1 MRNEWKNI
9 DETTRNR
16 LEEALDQREMNFK
29 GYSQEWF
36 EDGQIDEVAFCENF
50 LQRMPLKCINGIF
63 FSYDG
68 MLPDSEVEKEI
79 YRMVKPVLTKGISK
93 KVKQLL
99 EVLKLEAYSEE
110 LPVQMDRIHVNNG
123 TYFLNGDFTEKKEF
137 CLNRLPVNYEMKEAK
152 PERWLQFLSELLEED
167 DIPTLQEYMGYCLI
181 PSNKAQKLLII
192 LGKGGEGK
200 SRIGLV
206 MRKILGTN
214 MNVSSIQKVEHNRFA
229 RADLEYRLLMVDDD
243 MKLEALKDTNYIKTI
258 VTLEDKMDLER
269 KSKQSV
275 QGNLYVRFLCF
286 GNGSLSALH
295 DRSYGFYRRQIILTV
310 KDVPPDRVD
319 DPYLIEKLQREADD
333 IFLWCLEGLKRLL
346 KNKYRFT
353 ISERAKKNLH
363 EAMESGNNII
373 AFMQSSGYIRLEEN
387 TTATSKNLYQ
397 AYGRWCEDNTEKPMS
412 AKSFSGYLKENE
424 KKYHIH
430 YSTNIPSD
438 NGKNARGFQGIHTQI
453 RIDNYR

>member
-1 MRNEWKNI
+1 M
-9 DETTRNR
+9 
-16 LEEALDQREMNFK
+16 
-29 GYSQEWF
+29 
-36 EDGQIDEVAFCENF
+36 
-50 LQRMPLKCINGIF
+50 
-63 FSYDG
+63 
-68 MLPDSEVEKEI
+68 
-79 YRMVKPVLTKGISK
+79 
-93 KVKQLL
+93 
-99 EVLKLEAYSEE
+99 
-110 LPVQMDRIHVNNG
+110 
-123 TYFLNGDFTEKKEF
+123 
-137 CLNRLPVNYEMKEAK
+137 PVNYEMKETK
-152 PERWLQFLSELLEED
+152 PERWMKFLSELLEED

-214 MNVSSIQKVEHNRFA
+214 MNVSNIQKVEHNRFA

-387 TTATSKNLYQ
+387 TTATSKILYQ
-397 AYGRWCEDNTEKPMS
+397 AYCRWCEDNTEKPMS